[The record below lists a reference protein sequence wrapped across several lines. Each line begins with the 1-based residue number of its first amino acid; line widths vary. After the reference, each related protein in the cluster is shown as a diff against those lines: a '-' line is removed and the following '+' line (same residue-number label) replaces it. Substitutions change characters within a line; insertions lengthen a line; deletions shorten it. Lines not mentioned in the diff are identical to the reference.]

1 MKTKFKML
9 IFLFIVEIGLAMVY
23 VSPVALNFVSN
34 SQEYYESGGII
45 RYNFF
50 IDAVISQDGTEAKWC
65 EDKFIDMKVEEWGIN
80 YFSGGY
86 RPQND
91 FGNWYLKSIDM
102 TFNGKPLVMKIK
114 NNLGEIITIQPK
126 NKMGTDISLIPVPA
140 SSSRVSGQVVG
151 CITGTSTPEPVTTTT
166 LKKTTTTL
174 YYPTTTS
181 TILGTTTT
189 TTIPVPTPIKNM
201 IPTFMVAIFILM
213 GLVWVWGEK

>member
-102 TFNGKPLVMKIK
+102 TFNGKPLVMKIIVIFK
-114 NNLGEIITIQPK
+114 PFAFVPHTFINAYSFACMKAKT
-126 NKMGTDISLIPVPA
+126 PV
-140 SSSRVSGQVVG
+140 
-151 CITGTSTPEPVTTTT
+151 
-166 LKKTTTTL
+166 
-174 YYPTTTS
+174 
-181 TILGTTTT
+181 
-189 TTIPVPTPIKNM
+189 
-201 IPTFMVAIFILM
+201 
-213 GLVWVWGEK
+213 